1 LFTAVEGKSYNSNE
15 EDDTANNNASN
26 GSSFKTLFILK
37 YANTAFFA
45 FIVLI
50 ITRFSL
56 VAEVF
61 F

>member
-15 EDDTANNNASN
+15 EDDTTNDNASN

-37 YANTAFFA
+37 YANTTFFA

-56 VAEVF
+56 VAEVMF
-61 F
+61 